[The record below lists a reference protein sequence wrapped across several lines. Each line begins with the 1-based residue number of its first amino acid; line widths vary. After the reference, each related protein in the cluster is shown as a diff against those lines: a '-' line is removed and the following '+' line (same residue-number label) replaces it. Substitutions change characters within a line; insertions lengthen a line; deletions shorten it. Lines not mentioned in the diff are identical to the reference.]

1 MEERR
6 THDRLLCAELV
17 EVVWEDDSGRKRRR
31 IANLEDISLSGMC
44 LQVEA
49 AIPPGTAITIS
60 YGDGE
65 MVGIIRYCVLREGGY
80 FLGVQFEQGCRW
92 STQHFMPQ
100 HLLDPRQLIDRA
112 IIRHQDSSDNAG
124 VQERGTA
131 K

>member
-1 MEERR
+1 MKERR
-6 THDRLLCAELV
+6 TDARLLCAELV
-17 EVVWEDDSGRKRRR
+17 EVLWEDDSGRKRRR
-31 IANLEDISLSGMC
+31 VANLEDISLSGMC

-49 AIPPGTAITIS
+49 AIPPGTAITMS

-80 FLGVQFEQGCRW
+80 FLGVQFEEGCRW
-92 STQHFMPQ
+92 STQHFRPQ

-112 IIRHQDSSDNAG
+112 ILRHQDSCDNG
-124 VQERGTA
+124 SVQEHRMA